1 MEIIKEIGTNELTLK
16 IKGRLDTT
24 SSSML
29 DAETKTIDESV
40 TTLILDFAE
49 LDYVSSSGLRIILS
63 LQKTMSKRG
72 KLIIRNVSS
81 TINEIFEITGFSNIL
96 TIE

>member
-24 SSSML
+24 SSSIL

>member
-29 DAETKTIDESV
+29 DAEIKTIDESV